1 MSILFKIL
9 TTIQQTL
16 FPALEIE
23 LAAPL
28 GDKGELFVRVIEL
41 ARPGRFIESF
51 EWRRVGCPRKWRL
64 PILHAFLAKAVW
76 NFPTTRALLDRLAH
90 DPTLRRLCGWEK
102 AADVP
107 SESTFSRA
115 FAEFAKGRL
124 SEALHEALVR
134 QGLEGKLMGHASLDA
149 TAIVGRERPAPKP
162 MAEKLKPAAGK
173 RKRKRGRPR
182 KGEAAEL
189 PEPKRLEL
197 QPARTAARNLAEL
210 PKACDAG
217 CKRDAKG
224 YKTTWIGYKHHI
236 VTVDGDIP
244 VAAALSS
251 ASLHDSQAA
260 IPLMQL
266 AAGRVEYLYD
276 LQDAAYDAAAIR
288 DFSRAQG
295 HVPIIAPNARGS
307 KPPPP
312 PLEPARA
319 ARFKER
325 SAAERV
331 NSDLKEN
338 HGGNNVRVRGEVK
351 VLAHLTLGLLVLTVK
366 GLCRLLT

>member
-16 FPALEIE
+16 LPALEIE

-51 EWRRVGCPRKWRL
+51 EWHGVGCPRKWRL

-107 SESTFSRA
+107 GESTFSRA

-124 SEALHEALVR
+124 SEALHEGLVR

-149 TAIVGRERPAPKP
+149 TAIVGREKPAPKP
-162 MAEKLKPAAGK
+162 AADTAG
-173 RKRKRGRPR
+173 KRKRGRPR
-182 KGEAAEL
+182 KGEAPEL
-189 PEPKRLEL
+189 PEPKRLAL
-197 QPARTAARNLAEL
+197 QPSRTAARNLAEL
-210 PKACDAG
+210 PTACDVG

-244 VAAALSS
+244 VAAVLSS

-260 IPLMQL
+260 IPLMQV
-266 AAGRVEYLYD
+266 AAGRVQYLYD

-307 KPPPP
+307 KALPP

-338 HGGNNVRVRGEVK
+338 HGGNSVRVRGDVK